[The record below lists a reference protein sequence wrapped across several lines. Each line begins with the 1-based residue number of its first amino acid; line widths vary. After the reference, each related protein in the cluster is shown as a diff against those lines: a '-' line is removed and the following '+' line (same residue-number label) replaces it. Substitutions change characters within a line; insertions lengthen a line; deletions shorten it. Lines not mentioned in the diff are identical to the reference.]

1 MSRIT
6 EDEKS
11 FLLKKVTIMLIISI
25 FLTCTFVLGLILGFS
40 FNEPNK
46 PPSSSN
52 IYHPG
57 FIAGLIFTSIS
68 FIINFFVLG
77 IIIITNNWK
86 NDEINYLKRA
96 TFGHVLIFIIL
107 GPIASLIFCIKSMNI
122 YKSIDI
128 DRSID
133 DFFPEDIKKSNSNQ
147 KDNHDREDNRN

>member
-57 FIAGLIFTSIS
+57 FIAGLFFTVIS
-68 FIINFFVLG
+68 LIINFFVLG
-77 IIIITNNWK
+77 IIMITNNWK
-86 NDEINYLKRA
+86 NDEIN
-96 TFGHVLIFIIL
+96 
-107 GPIASLIFCIKSMNI
+107 
-122 YKSIDI
+122 
-128 DRSID
+128 
-133 DFFPEDIKKSNSNQ
+133 
-147 KDNHDREDNRN
+147 